1 MAGPREEQ
9 KRATRV
15 RILDAAADLLAER
28 GYSALSTLG
37 VQRAAGI
44 SRGALLHHFPT
55 IGALVA
61 GLVAHLVARN
71 EAAVREVA
79 DRLGAGSDPV
89 VRTLTALYESM
100 TRPAAQAEFELWAAA
115 RTDPALA
122 EALRAAERQA
132 GRDLHRVVDTLFGP
146 EVVAHPRYPAVRDL
160 TVAIL
165 RGTAMSRPLRST
177 ERAATATIDRW
188 AEAIVILFTHSP

>member
-1 MAGPREEQ
+1 MAGRREEQ

-28 GYSALSTLG
+28 GYSALSTLS
-37 VQRAAGI
+37 VQRAAGV

-55 IGALVA
+55 IDALVS
-61 GLVAHLVARN
+61 GLVGHLVARN

-79 DRLGAGSDPV
+79 DRLGDGSDPV
-89 VRTLTALYESM
+89 RRALTALSESM
-100 TRPAAQAEFELWAAA
+100 ARPAAQAEFELWAAA
-115 RTDPALA
+115 RTDPSLA

-132 GRDLHRVVDTLFGP
+132 GRDLHRVVDALFGP
-146 EVVAHPRYPAVRDL
+146 EFVGHPRYPAVRDL

-177 ERAATATIDRW
+177 ERASAATIDRW
-188 AEAIVILFTHSP
+188 AEAIAILLGPSP